1 MNNQELPL
9 TEEQRLAIIAELVRA
24 VKSGEANIEVDQE
37 LIDNYK
43 EEKATEDFLVE
54 HGLLNAQ
61 EEDIEDE
68 KQFLELEKDVDFDED
83 ENETDM
89 ESLSPSFRET
99 FQSN

>member
-68 KQFLELEKDVDFDED
+68 KQFLELEKDVNFDED